1 MSVAK
6 VGLDSEVRR
15 KTGLENDSDATPTG
29 GAWEGLDGVAA
40 GSQVGDLCLIPVG
53 VEPGLGQE
61 HQVDCIVVN
70 VVGDFTSFF
79 WGADGAG
86 IKQCRTPSRYRGTS
100 RGQEGNTCQVC
111 TVDCDR
117 TGRRSKRNGQETG

>member
-1 MSVAK
+1 MSETK
-6 VGLDSEVRR
+6 VGLDSEVGR
-15 KTGLENDSDATPTG
+15 KTGSENDSDATPTG
-29 GAWEGLDGVAA
+29 GAWEGPDSIAA

-53 VEPGLGQE
+53 AEPGLGQE

-100 RGQEGNTCQVC
+100 RGLEGNTYQVC
-111 TVDCDR
+111 TVDGDR
-117 TGRRSKRNGQETG
+117 AGSKSKRSG